1 MLCPKCGENNP
12 ANFRFCGMCG
22 AVLEAGKTAAA
33 PKPATSK
40 PEAVRPGEVPIAL
53 RLAANPRR
61 ESATSERVPLNSG
74 PSFLGLGQSAPSG
87 PSIDTLRDKAFSGST
102 PTFVYE
108 DSRPGRGR
116 TVVLLFVLAILIAG
130 VYVRYRYLGNG
141 AGTAKPAATQTPGK
155 ATSAPNEQQPA
166 SAANVPPAQP
176 ATTPSTVPE
185 KPAEDTAKN
194 VETGSAE
201 SVTPKEAPSKPVR
214 SATPAAKSPKAA
226 THAIPAIKPA
236 KPVAVAKTSG
246 DSGDAAFRKGDAYL
260 YGRGG
265 VSENCDQAVK
275 NLKTASAAGNA
286 KARSAFGTMYA
297 TGHCVPRDL
306 PTAYSWFASALRA
319 DPNNQILEKDLTA
332 VWNQM
337 TPPERQ
343 LATKIKQ

>member
-1 MLCPKCGENNP
+1 
-12 ANFRFCGMCG
+12 MCG
-22 AVLEAGKTAAA
+22 AVMEAGRPAVST
-33 PKPATSK
+33 KPAT
-40 PEAVRPGEVPIAL
+40 PTPGAIRAGEVPIAL
-53 RLAANPRR
+53 RLSANPRR
-61 ESATSERVPLNSG
+61 ESATNDKVPLSSG
-74 PSFLGLGQSAPSG
+74 PSFLGLGQSPPSG
-87 PSIDTLRDKAFSGST
+87 PSIDTLREKSFSGAT

-108 DSRPGRGR
+108 DSTPGRGR

-130 VYVRYRYLGNG
+130 VYVRYRYLGNST
-141 AGTAKPAATQTPGK
+141 GTAKPPATQTSGNT
-155 ATSAPNEQQPA
+155 TSALNDQQPA
-166 SAANVPPAQP
+166 SAANIPPAQP
-176 ATTPSTVPE
+176 ATTPSTAPE
-185 KPAEDTAKN
+185 KPAENAAGNAPSSPAATAPDK
-194 VETGSAE
+194 EAS
-201 SVTPKEAPSKPVR
+201 SKPKEPA
-214 SATPAAKSPKAA
+214 AAAAKSPKPTTRTAA
-226 THAIPAIKPA
+226 SKPA
-236 KPVAVAKTSG
+236 KPVAVAKTTD